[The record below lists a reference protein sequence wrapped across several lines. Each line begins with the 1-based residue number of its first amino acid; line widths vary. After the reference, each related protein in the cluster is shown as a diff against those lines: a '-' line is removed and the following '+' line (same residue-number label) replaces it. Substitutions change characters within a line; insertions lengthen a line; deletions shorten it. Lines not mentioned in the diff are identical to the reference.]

1 MAGTGATAE
10 VTALLPVLNKAGVK
24 GNTRWEAVTASVGMG
39 QPGNPEGHTDT
50 GLLDEDHDLGESVE
64 TAAIPLPHFF
74 GLAQFSMTTGHNFM
88 ALAPLVEYTGA
99 SPKYRQEMYPA
110 AIGDEELEEGDEIWS
125 ESATDHERIEGHGT
139 PAAPSTVANLAHQP
153 DLEVGENEAG
163 HTSGAVGVWAI
174 AGPV

>member
-1 MAGTGATAE
+1 MAATGATAE
-10 VTALLPVLNKAGVK
+10 VTAVLPPLNKEDARGSV
-24 GNTRWEAVTASVGMG
+24 RWQPVTTVLGIG

-64 TAAIPLPHFF
+64 VAGVPMPHFF
-74 GLAQFSMTTGHNFM
+74 GLAQFSMTTAHNFM

-110 AIGDEELEEGDEIWS
+110 AIGDEELEEGDEMWS

-139 PAAPSTVANLAHQP
+139 PAAPSTVANRAHQP